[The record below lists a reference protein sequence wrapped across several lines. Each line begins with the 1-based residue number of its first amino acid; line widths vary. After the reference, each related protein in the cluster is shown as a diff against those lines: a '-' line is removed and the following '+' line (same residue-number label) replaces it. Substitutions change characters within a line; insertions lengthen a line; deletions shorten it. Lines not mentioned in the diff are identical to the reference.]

1 MIDKKA
7 DDFLDCSGL
16 CCSLPLIEARNQL
29 DRMKIG
35 EILEVVAT
43 CSSSKKDIEILTSLD
58 FFELIRS
65 WEKDDKYYFLIKK
78 IR

>member
-1 MIDKKA
+1 MVDEKA

-16 CCSLPLIEARNQL
+16 CCSLPLVEARNHL
-29 DRMKIG
+29 DKMKIG
-35 EILEVVAT
+35 ETLEVVVT
-43 CSSSKKDIEILTSLD
+43 CLSSKKDIDILTSLD

-65 WEKDDKYYFLIKK
+65 WEKNDKYYFLIKK